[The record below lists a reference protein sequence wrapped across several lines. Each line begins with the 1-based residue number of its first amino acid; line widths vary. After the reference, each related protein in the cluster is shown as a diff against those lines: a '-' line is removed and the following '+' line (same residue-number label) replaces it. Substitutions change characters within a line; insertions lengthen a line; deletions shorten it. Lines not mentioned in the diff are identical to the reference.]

1 MSWKGAG
8 GGHAM
13 SLLPSAPPKWDWC
26 GVGLGCAPPAQQ
38 LQQLVFPSLRP
49 NSGFPGG
56 QCVPALPTATGCV
69 LITLKNMEMCKWVFI
84 SLLLI
89 KCLQCC
95 LGRSGLFDTARL
107 LVFLEQPS
115 VQSAVKNW
123 FVTAQSH
130 FSSWIKLKK
139 KIKIRHTSILHLKQR
154 NCNLKN

>member
-1 MSWKGAG
+1 MPCPSF
-8 GGHAM
+8 
-13 SLLPSAPPKWDWC
+13 LLLLQSGTD
-26 GVGLGCAPPAQQ
+26 VVLGWVCTTSTAQQ

-56 QCVPALPTATGCV
+56 QCVPALSTATGCV
-69 LITLKNMEMCKWVFI
+69 LIMLKNMEMCKWVFI

-95 LGRSGLFDTARL
+95 LGRSGLFDTARM

-123 FVTAQSH
+123 FLTAQSH
-130 FSSWIKLKK
+130 FSSWIKLKRK
-139 KIKIRHTSILHLKQR
+139 KKKKIRHTSILHLKQR

>member
-1 MSWKGAG
+1 MGLVGA
-8 GGHAM
+8 M
-13 SLLPSAPPKWDWC
+13 PCPSFLLLLQSGTD
-26 GVGLGCAPPAQQ
+26 VVLGWVCTTSTAQQ

-56 QCVPALPTATGCV
+56 QCVPALSTATGCV
-69 LITLKNMEMCKWVFI
+69 LITLKNMEMCKRLFI

-95 LGRSGLFDTARL
+95 LGRSGLFDTARM

-123 FVTAQSH
+123 FLTAQSH
-130 FSSWIKLKK
+130 FSS
-139 KIKIRHTSILHLKQR
+139 
-154 NCNLKN
+154 

>member
-1 MSWKGAG
+1 M
-8 GGHAM
+8 
-13 SLLPSAPPKWDWC
+13 
-26 GVGLGCAPPAQQ
+26 
-38 LQQLVFPSLRP
+38 
-49 NSGFPGG
+49 
-56 QCVPALPTATGCV
+56 PALPTATGCV

-130 FSSWIKLKK
+130 FSS
-139 KIKIRHTSILHLKQR
+139 
-154 NCNLKN
+154 